1 MRVVLDTNILCSA
14 LITPDGPS
22 DRLYRAWRE
31 GHFELLMSHEQ
42 LEEFRRV
49 TRYPRLRQ
57 YIEPSAAGT
66 MCNELRELATLV
78 GPLPLVEASSDPADN
93 FLLSMAQAGKA
104 DFLVTGDKH
113 DLLSIGVFEQ
123 TRIVSA
129 RQMLEEV
136 KPRRKRGSKS
146 TAKGRKK
153 RGRARAA
160 RLS

>member
-1 MRVVLDTNILCSA
+1 MRVILDTNILCSA

-31 GHFELLMSHEQ
+31 GRFELLTSDEQ
-42 LEEFRRV
+42 LDEFRRV

-57 YIEPSAAGT
+57 YIEPPAAGA

-78 GPLPLVEASSDPADN
+78 GPLPLIEKSRDPADN
-93 FLLSMAQAGKA
+93 FLLSMAQAGEA

-113 DLLSIGVFEQ
+113 HLLSIGTFEQ

-136 KPRRKRGSKS
+136 KPRLKRGSKS
-146 TAKGRKK
+146 TAKDRKK
-153 RGRARAA
+153 RGRARVA
-160 RLS
+160 RLP

>member
-1 MRVVLDTNILCSA
+1 
-14 LITPDGPS
+14 
-22 DRLYRAWRE
+22 
-31 GHFELLMSHEQ
+31 MSHEQ

-66 MCNELRELATLV
+66 MCNELRELATIV
-78 GPLPLVEASSDPADN
+78 GPLPLVEGSRDPADN

-113 DLLSIGVFEQ
+113 DLLLIGVFEQ

-136 KPRRKRGSKS
+136 KPRWKRGSKS
-146 TAKGRKK
+146 TAKDRKK
-153 RGRARAA
+153 RGRARVA

>member
-1 MRVVLDTNILCSA
+1 MRVILDTNILCSA

-22 DRLYRAWRE
+22 DRLYRVWRE
-31 GHFELLMSHEQ
+31 GRLELLTSDEQ
-42 LEEFRRV
+42 LQEFRRV

-78 GPLPLVEASSDPADN
+78 GPLPLIETSRDPADN

-113 DLLSIGVFEQ
+113 DLLSVGTFEQ

-136 KPRRKRGSKS
+136 KPRRRRRSKP
-146 TAKGRKK
+146 AVKGGKV
-153 RGRARAA
+153 RGRARATK
-160 RLS
+160 LS

>member
-1 MRVVLDTNILCSA
+1 MRVILDTNILCSA
-14 LITPDGPS
+14 LITPDGSS

-31 GHFELLMSHEQ
+31 GRFELLTSDEQ
-42 LEEFRRV
+42 LDELKRV
-49 TRYPRLRQ
+49 TRYPRVRQ
-57 YIEPSAAGT
+57 YIEPSAAGA
-66 MCNELRELATLV
+66 MCNELRELATIV
-78 GPLPLVEASSDPADN
+78 GPLPLVEGSRDPADN
-93 FLLSMAQAGKA
+93 FLLSMAKAGNA

-129 RQMLEEV
+129 GQMLEEI

-146 TAKGRKK
+146 TAKARKRRK
-153 RGRARAA
+153 RAPVT

>member
-1 MRVVLDTNILCSA
+1 MRVILDTNILCSA

-31 GHFELLMSHEQ
+31 GRFELLTSDEQ
-42 LEEFRRV
+42 LDEFRRV

-66 MCNELRELATLV
+66 MCNELRELATIV
-78 GPLPLVEASSDPADN
+78 GPLPLIEKSRDPADN
-93 FLLSMAQAGKA
+93 FLLGMAQAGKA

-113 DLLSIGVFEQ
+113 DLLSVGNFEQ

-136 KPRRKRGSKS
+136 KRRRRRRPES
-146 TAKGRKK
+146 TAKRGKSRR
-153 RGRARAA
+153 RGRVA

>member
-1 MRVVLDTNILCSA
+1 MRVILDTNILCSA

-31 GHFELLMSHEQ
+31 GRFELLTSEEQ
-42 LEEFRRV
+42 LDEFRRV

-66 MCNELRELATLV
+66 MYNELRELAMLI
-78 GPLPLVEASSDPADN
+78 GPLPHVEESPDPADN
-93 FLLSMAQAGKA
+93 FLLSMAQVGKA

-113 DLLSIGVFEQ
+113 DLLSVGAFKQ

-129 RQMLEEV
+129 WQMLEEV

-146 TAKGRKK
+146 TATNHK
-153 RGRARAA
+153 RRSRARGA

>member
-31 GHFELLMSHEQ
+31 ARFELLTSDEQ
-42 LEEFRRV
+42 LDECRRV
-49 TRYPRLRQ
+49 TRYPRVRQ

-78 GPLPLVEASSDPADN
+78 GPLPLVERSRDPADN
-93 FLLSMAQAGKA
+93 FLLAMAQAGRA

-113 DLLSIGVFEQ
+113 DLLLMKTFEQ

-129 RQMLEEV
+129 QQMLEEV
-136 KPRRKRGSKS
+136 KPRRKGGSKS
-146 TAKGRKK
+146 TAKGRKG
-153 RGRARAA
+153 RGRARVA